1 VKAYVLVKFEPNA
14 DLSQAKHALGA
25 PGVLSLDLVMGPYDS
40 ISVIE
45 GADLNALAYIA
56 KKIRGCPGIAE
67 SITCPIVE

>member
-1 VKAYVLVKFEPNA
+1 MKAYVLAKFESNA

-40 ISVIE
+40 ISLIE
-45 GADLNALAYIA
+45 GEDLNALANLT
-56 KKIRGCPGIAE
+56 KKIRACPGIAE